1 MPKLCYI
8 KGMGLYVPK
17 KILTNKDLE
26 KMVDTSDEWI
36 ITRTGIRE
44 RRIASDDENS
54 SDLGV
59 RASIKA
65 LENAAIRAEE
75 LDLIVV
81 GTATPD
87 MLFPSTAC
95 IIQGR
100 IGATKAAA
108 FDLSAGC
115 SGFIYAL
122 AVADSL
128 LKCCNW
134 KYALVVGTETL
145 SRVVDWEDRNTCV
158 LFGDGA
164 GAVVLEL
171 HEGERGILSTHIHSD
186 GSNWEILYLPGIGA
200 KYPPSPKI
208 IEARLP
214 YIKMQGREVFK
225 IAVKALADVIIEGL
239 EKNGLKES
247 DISLLICHQA
257 NLRII
262 EATAKR
268 LGLTMERVYVNIDR
282 YGNTSS
288 ASIPIALYEALAM
301 GLIKPGDI
309 VVLNAFGAGLTWA
322 SAIIRW

>member
-1 MPKLCYI
+1 MSNLSYI
-8 KGMGLYVPK
+8 KGLGIYVPK

-26 KMVDTSDEWI
+26 KMVETSDEWI
-36 ITRTGIRE
+36 TTRTGIKE
-44 RRIASDDENS
+44 RRIASEDEAS

-59 RASIKA
+59 KASIKA
-65 LENAAIRAEE
+65 LQNAGIKAED

-100 IGATKAAA
+100 IGATKAAS
-108 FDLSAGC
+108 FDISAGC
-115 SGFIYAL
+115 SGFIFGL

-128 LKCCNW
+128 LKCFNW

-164 GAVVLEL
+164 GAAVLEL
-171 HEGERGILSTHIHSD
+171 HEGERGILSSHIHSD

-200 KYPPSPKI
+200 KYPPSVKT

-214 YIKMQGREVFK
+214 FIKMQGREVFK

-239 EKNGLKES
+239 EKNNLKES

-268 LGLTMERVYVNIDR
+268 LGISMEKAYVNIDR

-288 ASIPIALYEALAM
+288 ASIPIALYEAHTK
-301 GLIKPGDI
+301 GLIKEGDI
-309 VVLNAFGAGLTWA
+309 IVLNAFGAGLTWA